1 MNVES
6 GRSSR
11 GPQAIALTSS
21 RLNRDIE
28 LPPAVKA
35 QEAEISSRT
44 IAYCH
49 EALDRSRFFCR
60 LKAGAITPPM
70 MQYAFLQYHH
80 WRNRLHQW
88 FGLCIVKAGSCT
100 DPDRKSAIMSLA
112 DHIFTDL
119 QDGHNEMYVEFLHEL
134 GLSDTE
140 IMAAQRSAATASY
153 ERSFFD
159 EFGYGTDNFYE
170 ALAALSG
177 RELCVSVRNA
187 RLLQSYYDA
196 RGMKHPTW
204 LSLHAQL
211 EVNHF
216 LDSIRPVLRSY
227 EGDCAKLTS
236 VIKAV
241 ERGIDRHVQY
251 FEELLHEYE
260 SSGLASITPTALR
273 SINSR

>member
-1 MNVES
+1 MKEK
-6 GRSSR
+6 
-11 GPQAIALTSS
+11 PAIALTSS

-35 QEAEISSRT
+35 QESAISSKT

-49 EALDRSRFFCR
+49 EVLDRSHFFCL

-70 MQYAFLQYHH
+70 IKYAFLQYHF
-80 WRNRLHQW
+80 WRDRLHQW

-100 DPDRKSAIMSLA
+100 DNDQKSAIMSLA
-112 DHIFTDL
+112 DHTFTDL
-119 QDGHNEMYVEFLHEL
+119 QDDHSEMYVEFLHDL
-134 GLSDTE
+134 GLSDAE
-140 IMAAQRSAATASY
+140 IAASQRSVATTSY

-177 RELCVSVRNA
+177 RELCVSIRNA
-187 RLLQSYYDA
+187 RIIESYFDA
-196 RGMKHPTW
+196 RGMKHSTW
-204 LSLHAQL
+204 LSLHAEL

-216 LDSIRPVLRSY
+216 QDSIRPVLTRY
-227 EGDCAKLTS
+227 DGDSTKLHS

-241 ERGIDRHVQY
+241 ECGIDRHVQY
-251 FEELLHEYE
+251 FEDLLHEYE
-260 SSGLASITPTALR
+260 SLGNAV
-273 SINSR
+273 

>member
-1 MNVES
+1 MKVES
-6 GRSSR
+6 
-11 GPQAIALTSS
+11 AIAQTSS

-35 QEAEISSRT
+35 QFLEITSST
-44 IAYCH
+44 IVHCH
-49 EALDRSRFFCR
+49 EALDRSRFFWL
-60 LKAGAITPPM
+60 LKTGAITPPM
-70 MQYAFLQYHH
+70 MQYAFLQYYF
-80 WRNRLHQW
+80 WRDRLHQW

-100 DPDRKSAIMSLA
+100 DPDQKSAIMSLA
-112 DHIFTDL
+112 DHTFTDL
-119 QDGHNEMYVEFLHEL
+119 QDDHSEMYVEFLHDL
-134 GLSDTE
+134 GLSNTE
-140 IMAAQRSAATASY
+140 IIASQRSAATASY

-177 RELCVSVRNA
+177 RELCVSIRNA
-187 RLLQSYYDA
+187 RILQSYFDA

-204 LSLHAQL
+204 LSLHAEL

-216 LDSIRPVLRSY
+216 QDSIRPVLTRFK
-227 EGDCAKLTS
+227 GDSTKLHS

-241 ERGIDRHVQY
+241 ERGIERHVQY

-260 SSGLASITPTALR
+260 SQGV
-273 SINSR
+273 

>member
-1 MNVES
+1 MKEK
-6 GRSSR
+6 
-11 GPQAIALTSS
+11 PAIALTSS

-35 QEAEISSRT
+35 QELAITSRT

-49 EALDRSRFFCR
+49 EVLDHSRFFCL
-60 LKAGAITPPM
+60 LKAGAITPPL
-70 MQYAFLQYHH
+70 MQYAFLQYHF
-80 WRNRLHQW
+80 WRDRLHQW

-100 DPDRKSAIMSLA
+100 DNDQKSAIMSLS
-112 DHIFTDL
+112 DHTFTDL
-119 QDGHNEMYVEFLHEL
+119 QDDHSEMYVEFLYDL

-140 IMAAQRSAATASY
+140 IMASQRSMATTSY

-177 RELCVSVRNA
+177 RELCVSIRNA
-187 RLLQSYYDA
+187 RILQSYFDA
-196 RGMKHPTW
+196 RDMKHPTW
-204 LSLHAQL
+204 LSLHAEL

-216 LDSIRPVLRSY
+216 QDSIRPVLTRFK
-227 EGDCAKLTS
+227 GDSTKLHS

-251 FEELLHEYE
+251 FEDLLHEYE
-260 SSGLASITPTALR
+260 SLGNAV
-273 SINSR
+273 

>member
-1 MNVES
+1 MKVE
-6 GRSSR
+6 
-11 GPQAIALTSS
+11 PAIALTSS

-35 QEAEISSRT
+35 QESAISSRT
-44 IAYCH
+44 IAYCN
-49 EALDRSRFFCR
+49 EVLDHSRFFCL
-60 LKAGAITPPM
+60 LKAGAVTPPM

-80 WRNRLHQW
+80 WRDRLHQW
-88 FGLCIVKAGSCT
+88 FGLCIVKAGSCN
-100 DPDRKSAIMSLA
+100 DPDQKSAIMSLA

-119 QDGHNEMYVEFLHEL
+119 QDGHSEMYVEFLHEL

-140 IMAAQRSAATASY
+140 IMADQRSAATASY

-177 RELCVSVRNA
+177 RELCVSVRNV
-187 RLLQSYYDA
+187 RLLQSYFDA

-204 LSLHAQL
+204 LLLHAEL

-216 LDSIRPVLRSY
+216 QDSIRPVLRSY
-227 EGDCAKLTS
+227 DGDSAKQKSL
-236 VIKAV
+236 IKAV
-241 ERGIDRHVQY
+241 ERGIDRHVEY
-251 FEELLHEYE
+251 FEDLLHEYE
-260 SSGLASITPTALR
+260 SLANAV
-273 SINSR
+273 

>member
-1 MNVES
+1 MK
-6 GRSSR
+6 
-11 GPQAIALTSS
+11 PAIAQTSS

-35 QEAEISSRT
+35 QEAAISSRT

-49 EALDRSRFFCR
+49 EVLDRSRFFC
-60 LKAGAITPPM
+60 LPKAGDMTPAL
-70 MQYAFLQYHH
+70 MQYVFLQYHF
-80 WRNRLHQW
+80 WRDRLHQW

-100 DPDRKSAIMSLA
+100 DPDQKSAIMSLA
-112 DHIFTDL
+112 DHTFTDL
-119 QDGHNEMYVEFLHEL
+119 QDGHSEMYVEFLHEL

-140 IMAAQRSAATASY
+140 IAASRRSMATTSY

-177 RELCVSVRNA
+177 RELCVSIRNA
-187 RLLQSYYDA
+187 RLLESYFDA

-204 LSLHAQL
+204 LSLHAEL

-216 LDSIRPVLRSY
+216 LDSIRPVLTRY
-227 EGDCAKLTS
+227 EGDSTKLSS

-241 ERGIDRHVQY
+241 ECGIDRHVQY

-260 SSGLASITPTALR
+260 SLANAGL
-273 SINSR
+273 

>member
-1 MNVES
+1 MKEK
-6 GRSSR
+6 
-11 GPQAIALTSS
+11 PAIALTSS

-35 QEAEISSRT
+35 QESAISSRT

-49 EALDRSRFFCR
+49 EVLDRSRFFCL

-70 MQYAFLQYHH
+70 IQYAFLQYHF
-80 WRNRLHQW
+80 WRDRLHQW

-100 DPDRKSAIMSLA
+100 DNDQKSAIMSLS
-112 DHIFTDL
+112 DHTFTDL
-119 QDGHNEMYVEFLHEL
+119 QDDHSEMYVEFLHDL
-134 GLSDTE
+134 GLSDPE
-140 IMAAQRSAATASY
+140 IMASQRSFATTSY

-177 RELCVSVRNA
+177 RELCVSIRNA
-187 RLLQSYYDA
+187 RILQSYFDV

-204 LSLHAQL
+204 LSLHAEL

-216 LDSIRPVLRSY
+216 QDSIRPVLTRFK
-227 EGDCAKLTS
+227 GDSTKLHS

-251 FEELLHEYE
+251 FDDLLHEYE
-260 SSGLASITPTALR
+260 SQGNAV
-273 SINSR
+273 

>member
-1 MNVES
+1 MKEK
-6 GRSSR
+6 
-11 GPQAIALTSS
+11 PAIALTSS

-28 LPPAVKA
+28 LLPAVKA
-35 QEAEISSRT
+35 QESVITSRT

-49 EALDRSRFFCR
+49 EVLDRSRFFCL
-60 LKAGAITPPM
+60 LKAGAITPPL
-70 MQYAFLQYHH
+70 MQYAFLQYHF
-80 WRNRLHQW
+80 WRDRLHQW

-100 DPDRKSAIMSLA
+100 DNDQKSAIMSLS
-112 DHIFTDL
+112 DHTFTDL
-119 QDGHNEMYVEFLHEL
+119 QDDHSEMYVEFLHDL
-134 GLSDTE
+134 GLREPE
-140 IMAAQRSAATASY
+140 IMASQRSSATASY

-177 RELCVSVRNA
+177 RELCVSIRNA
-187 RLLQSYYDA
+187 RILSSYFDV

-204 LSLHAQL
+204 LSLHAEL

-216 LDSIRPVLRSY
+216 QDSIRPVLTRY
-227 EGDCAKLTS
+227 DGDSAKLHS

-251 FEELLHEYE
+251 FEDLLHEYE
-260 SSGLASITPTALR
+260 SQANAV
-273 SINSR
+273 